1 MTTTDSAPPAGA
13 PTTPRPVEP
22 RSGQPRAAE
31 ARAAEPRSAEPRAAG
46 PGHGPD
52 RRRPHAVVIGGGLA
66 GITAAL
72 GLADA
77 AVPTTLLERR
87 PRLGGAT
94 TSFQHGELTVDNGQH
109 VFLRCCTEYRALL
122 RRLGVAGQVTLQD
135 RLDVTVLA
143 PGGVRARLRRD
154 PLPAPAHLTSALAG
168 YRHLTPLQRAKVVRG
183 ALALRRLDP
192 ADRSLDTRTL
202 GDFLAA
208 HGQSEQMLAAFWDV
222 FAIATLNLPARQA
235 SLQTAAKVFRTGL
248 LDTAD
253 AGDIGWSAVPLGD
266 LHGTAG
272 LRALTAAGVATRTH
286 AVVRGVEPTGDG
298 WLVHTEADG
307 PIRADTVVL
316 AVPAADAEKLLP
328 PGALPAPERLAA
340 LGASPIV
347 NVHVI
352 YDRPV
357 LPVPL
362 AAAVRSPVQWVF
374 DRTGPSGLTDGQYLA
389 VSVSAAD
396 GWIDRP
402 TAEIRETFLP
412 ALAGVLPGA
421 RHARIREF
429 FVTRERRATFRQ
441 RVGSAALRP
450 GPATALPGL
459 VLAGAWTDTGWP
471 DTMES
476 AVRSGRSAVRGA
488 LDHLTRTSP
497 TRRGAADRRGG
508 SAA

>member
-1 MTTTDSAPPAGA
+1 MTATDSAPPAGPA
-13 PTTPRPVEP
+13 HTTTRPPEP
-22 RSGQPRAAE
+22 G
-31 ARAAEPRSAEPRAAG
+31 ARRQG
-46 PGHGPD
+46 
-52 RRRPHAVVIGGGLA
+52 AVVIGGGLA

-94 TSFQHGELTVDNGQH
+94 TSFQHGELTIDNGQH

-122 RRLGVAGQVTLQD
+122 RRLNVTDQVTLQG

-154 PLPAPAHLTSALAG
+154 PLPAPAHLTTALAG
-168 YRHLTPLQRAKVVRG
+168 YRHLTVAQRARVIRG
-183 ALALRRLDP
+183 ALALRGLDP
-192 ADRSLDTRTL
+192 ADRALDTRTL
-202 GDFLAA
+202 GDFLAS
-208 HGQSEQMLAAFWDV
+208 HGQSAEMLAAFWDV

-253 AGDIGWSAVPLGD
+253 AGDIGWSAIPLGD

-272 LRALTAAGVATRTH
+272 QRALTAAGVTTRTH
-286 AVVRGVEPTGDG
+286 AVVRGVQPVAGG
-298 WLVHTEADG
+298 WVVHTETG
-307 PIRADTVVL
+307 PIAADAVVL
-316 AVPAADAEKLLP
+316 AVPPADAEKLLP
-328 PGALPAPERLAA
+328 PGALPVPERLTA

-357 LPVPL
+357 LPLPL

-374 DRTGPSGLTDGQYLA
+374 DRTGPSGMAATGMAGGQYLA
-389 VSVSAAD
+389 ISLSAAD

-412 ALAGVLPGA
+412 ALAELLPRARGA
-421 RHARIREF
+421 RVHEM

-497 TRRGAADRRGG
+497 ARRGAADRRGG
-508 SAA
+508 TAA

>member
-1 MTTTDSAPPAGA
+1 
-13 PTTPRPVEP
+13 V
-22 RSGQPRAAE
+22 
-31 ARAAEPRSAEPRAAG
+31 
-46 PGHGPD
+46 
-52 RRRPHAVVIGGGLA
+52 VVIGGGLA

-77 AVPTTLLERR
+77 GIPTTLLERR

-94 TSFQHGELTVDNGQH
+94 TSFPHGDLIVDNGQH

-122 RRLGVAGQVTLQD
+122 RRLGVAGQVTLQR

-154 PLPAPAHLTSALAG
+154 PLPAPAHLTTALAG
-168 YRHLTPLQRAKVVRG
+168 YRHLTPAQRARVIRG

-202 GDFLAA
+202 GDFLAE
-208 HGQSEQMLAAFWDV
+208 HGQTEPIRTDFWDL
-222 FAIATLNLPARQA
+222 FATATLNLPAAQA
-235 SLQTAAKVFRTGL
+235 SLQPAAKVFRTGL
-248 LDTAD
+248 LDAAD

-266 LHGTAG
+266 LHGLAG
-272 LRALTAAGVATRTH
+272 LRALAAAGVATRTH
-286 AVVRGVEPTGDG
+286 AVVRAVEPGRDG
-298 WLVHTEADG
+298 WLVHTEAG
-307 PIRADTVVL
+307 PVRADAVVL
-316 AVPAADAEKLLP
+316 AVPPLDAARLLP
-328 PGALPAPERLAA
+328 PGAIPAPERLPA

-374 DRTGPSGLTDGQYLA
+374 DRSRPAGLRGGQYLA
-389 VSVSAAD
+389 VSLSAAD
-396 GWIDRP
+396 AWVDRP
-402 TAEIRETFLP
+402 TGEIRSIFVP
-412 ALAGVLPGA
+412 ALAALLPRA
-421 RHARIREF
+421 RSATVREL

-450 GPATALPGL
+450 GPATTLPGL
-459 VLAGAWTDTGWP
+459 LLAGAWTDTGWP

-476 AVRSGRSAVRGA
+476 AVRSGQAAARGA
-488 LDHLTRTSP
+488 LNHLTRTSP
-497 TRRGAADRRGG
+497 ARGGAADRRGG

>member
-1 MTTTDSAPPAGA
+1 
-13 PTTPRPVEP
+13 
-22 RSGQPRAAE
+22 
-31 ARAAEPRSAEPRAAG
+31 
-46 PGHGPD
+46 
-52 RRRPHAVVIGGGLA
+52 VIGGGLA

-77 AVPTTLLERR
+77 GASVTLLERR

-94 TSFQHGELTVDNGQH
+94 TSFQHGDLTVDNGQH

-122 RRLGVAGQVTLQD
+122 RRLGVSDQVTLQR

-154 PLPAPAHLTSALAG
+154 PLPAPAHLATALAG
-168 YRHLTPLQRAKVVRG
+168 YRHLSLTQRARVIRG

-192 ADRSLDTRTL
+192 DDRSLDTRTL
-202 GDFLAA
+202 GDFLAR
-208 HGQSEQMLAAFWDV
+208 HGQTEPMLAAFWDV
-222 FAIATLNLPARQA
+222 FATATLNLPARLA
-235 SLQTAAKVFRTGL
+235 SLQPAAKVFRTGL
-248 LDTAD
+248 LDSAD
-253 AGDIGWSAVPLGD
+253 AGDIGWSAVPLGE

-272 LRALTAAGVATRTH
+272 RRALTAAGVVTRTH
-286 AVVRGVEPTGDG
+286 AVVRAIVPDRDG
-298 WLVHTEADG
+298 WLVHTEAG
-307 PIRADTVVL
+307 PVRADTVVL
-316 AVPAADAEKLLP
+316 AVPPVDAARLLP
-328 PGALPAPERLAA
+328 PGAIPAPERLPA

-352 YDRPV
+352 YDRTV

-374 DRTGPSGLTDGQYLA
+374 DRTRAAGLPTGQYLA
-389 VSVSAAD
+389 VSLSAAD
-396 GWIDRP
+396 GWVDRSSG
-402 TAEIRETFLP
+402 EIRSVFLP
-412 ALAGVLPGA
+412 ALAQLLPRVRA
-421 RHARIREF
+421 AEVREL

-450 GPATALPGL
+450 GAATLLPGL
-459 VLAGAWTDTGWP
+459 LLAGAWTDTGWP

-476 AVRSGRSAVRGA
+476 AVRSGRAAVRGA
-488 LDHLTRTSP
+488 LDHLTRTAP
-497 TRRGAADRRGG
+497 VRRGAADERGG

>member
-1 MTTTDSAPPAGA
+1 MTTTDSPPPAGA
-13 PTTPRPVEP
+13 AAPRQPEPQVAVPRPAEP
-22 RSGQPRAAE
+22 LAVQPRQGE
-31 ARAAEPRSAEPRAAG
+31 RP
-46 PGHGPD
+46 HGGG

-94 TSFQHGELTVDNGQH
+94 TSFQHGDLTVDNGQH

-143 PGGVRARLRRD
+143 PGGARARLRRD
-154 PLPAPAHLTSALAG
+154 RLPAPAHLTTSLAG
-168 YRHLTPLQRAKVVRG
+168 YRHLTALQRANVVRG
-183 ALALRRLDP
+183 ALALRGLDP
-192 ADRSLDTRTL
+192 DDRSLDTRTL
-202 GDFLAA
+202 GEFLTA
-208 HGQSEQMLAAFWDV
+208 HGQTEPVLAAFWDV
-222 FAIATLNLPARQA
+222 FAVATLNLPARQA

-272 LRALTAAGVATRTH
+272 LRALAGAGVTTR
-286 AVVRGVEPTGDG
+286 AQVVVRGIEPAGGG
-298 WLVHTEADG
+298 WLVHIEGGTIE
-307 PIRADTVVL
+307 ADTVVL
-316 AVPAADAEKLLP
+316 AVPPADAEKLLP
-328 PGALPAPERLAA
+328 PGALPVPERLTA

-347 NVHVI
+347 NVHVV

-374 DRTGPSGLTDGQYLA
+374 DRTTQSGLAGSGLAGGQYLA
-389 VSVSAAD
+389 ISLSAAD

-412 ALAGVLPGA
+412 ALAELLPRA
-421 RHARIREF
+421 RQARVRET

-441 RVGSAALRP
+441 RVGSATLRP

-459 VLAGAWTDTGWP
+459 LLAGAWTDTGWP